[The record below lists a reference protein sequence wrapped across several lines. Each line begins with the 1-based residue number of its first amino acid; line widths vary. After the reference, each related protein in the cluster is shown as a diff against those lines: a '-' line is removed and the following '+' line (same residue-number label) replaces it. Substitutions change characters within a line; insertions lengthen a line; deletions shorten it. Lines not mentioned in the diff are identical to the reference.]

1 MSVHVREETDG
12 LEQGGTLDFG
22 SLRLRVPAEARSEAD
37 EESRVVRLTTS
48 AGRIELCV
56 LAAPRSTPLWP
67 KMSTE
72 VAASQRAKG
81 RRVHTEPGEW
91 GDEVLSR
98 AEGQLYRYIGKDG
111 PRWMLF
117 GLAIGP
123 EETSVELSETLR
135 DAIRATVV
143 NRGVEPLPLQ
153 TALPIG
159 TPGAARPLDQS
170 AAGPVVFQLAPTSAT
185 APNSATAPASTNG
198 STSTNGSAVRL
209 PEPRSTPSRRSA
221 APAPAG
227 NRGPV
232 TPRSPGY
239 PRRHAAPPP
248 VVRRD
253 NQSAAP
259 PGGDT
264 EEAPRKTLGR
274 TGMLSMLAAGLVFLV
289 GAAALVTARDAG
301 HLGVTPAVALGARPH
316 SVSTQ
321 PSITMPSAI
330 PGGPDLGAGSAP
342 SAPVVPAPDDASP
355 SRATDPAD
363 APSASVPSGGSSSLV
378 AAVPR
383 GARRSEGAPAIVHA
397 PAATQPPSSRT
408 GDDRAPSTGQAS
420 EDRPAVDRS
429 ENTAGHN
436 ADNTTSAA
444 ADHTAPAAGPLGGL
458 SRTLTHVVNGLG

>member
-22 SLRLRVPAEARSEAD
+22 SLRMRVPAEARSEAD
-37 EESRVVRLTTS
+37 EQSRVVRLTTS

-67 KMSTE
+67 RMSTE
-72 VAASQRAKG
+72 VADSQRAKG

-98 AEGQLYRYIGKDG
+98 AEGQLYRYVGKDG

-117 GLAIGP
+117 GLTIGP
-123 EETSVELSETLR
+123 EETSIELSETLR

-143 NRGVEPLPLQ
+143 NRGVEPLPIK

-159 TPGAARPLDQS
+159 TPGATRPLEQGVT
-170 AAGPVVFQLAPTSAT
+170 GPVVFQLASTSAT
-185 APNSATAPASTNG
+185 PANG
-198 STSTNGSAVRL
+198 STSANGSAARL
-209 PEPRSTPSRRSA
+209 PEPRQTQSRRGA

-232 TPRSPGY
+232 TPRSPGH

-248 VVRRD
+248 VVYRD
-253 NQSAAP
+253 NQPAGLP
-259 PGGDT
+259 DGGT
-264 EEAPRKTLGR
+264 EEAPPKALGR
-274 TGMLSMLAAGLVFLV
+274 TGVLSMLAAGLVFLV
-289 GAAALVTARDAG
+289 GAAALVAARDAG
-301 HLGVTPAVALGARPH
+301 QVGVTPAVALGARPH
-316 SVSTQ
+316 SVSAQPAQ
-321 PSITMPSAI
+321 PSATLPSAI

-342 SAPVVPAPDDASP
+342 IVPSVPAPDDALP
-355 SRATDPAD
+355 SGATDHTAD
-363 APSASVPSGGSSSLV
+363 RAGGAPSAGSSSAV
-378 AAVPR
+378 AVRPR
-383 GARRSEGAPAIVHA
+383 GAGRTMGIPAIAHA
-397 PAATQPPSSRT
+397 PAATQPLPSRT
-408 GDDRAPSTGQAS
+408 GDDRAPSTGQVS
-420 EDRPAVDRS
+420 EDRPAVDHA
-429 ENTAGHN
+429 ENTADHTAGS
-436 ADNTTSAA
+436 DTSA